1 MIGDLELRIKTLITI
16 RQKIQAYLIFCEID
30 SKVSVCSYMVR
41 LQHLLK
47 GIDGLLLLVS
57 EEERFIL
64 ETHLIKGMKW
74 ESTIMEY
81 QQRWAY
87 DVGTDQRSY
96 LYRQSV
102 AIRKI
107 SRYIE
112 KYSSKID
119 FSWLKD
125 PLIDELSEACSPKS

>member
-1 MIGDLELRIKTLITI
+1 
-16 RQKIQAYLIFCEID
+16 
-30 SKVSVCSYMVR
+30 
-41 LQHLLK
+41 
-47 GIDGLLLLVS
+47 
-57 EEERFIL
+57 
-64 ETHLIKGMKW
+64 
-74 ESTIMEY
+74 MEY

-119 FSWLKD
+119 FSWLED